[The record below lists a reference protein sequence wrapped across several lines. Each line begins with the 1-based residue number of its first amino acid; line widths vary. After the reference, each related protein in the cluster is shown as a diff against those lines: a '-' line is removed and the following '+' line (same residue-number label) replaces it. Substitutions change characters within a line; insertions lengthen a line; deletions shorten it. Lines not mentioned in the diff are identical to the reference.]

1 VTGRRVIAIAIGV
14 AIVAGAPTAQAD
26 AAGHRIK
33 LEVLDRGQRQLL
45 EHGLRV
51 KVRSAKPRRLKLVAT
66 STTFDDGKRKLA
78 KKRAVRIGASGKAKV
93 KTRLTGAA
101 AESLRSCS
109 ARTITVVA
117 RRGGHKRARDSVR
130 LKRNLPECKLPP
142 IDTSRA
148 GSCDFIAMPDESHCL
163 LPFPNDYYTRTDPTS
178 PTGHRVAFAAD
189 ALPASA
195 DGVRIDP
202 APYNAADGFSQGSTI
217 VLKVPGIGTVED
229 VAANGLVPIN
239 HIGRYA
245 DADQR
250 VVVIDADTGE
260 RWPIWAEIDSHATD
274 PSKAALE
281 IHPAKNF
288 ESGGHYVVAL
298 RNLGRSDG
306 APIEAPAAFRYF
318 RDEIPSSQPEI
329 NARREALE
337 RDFRILRAAGIRRDS
352 LYLAWDFTVASDR
365 NGYERA
371 LAMRDQAFAALGDR
385 TMADRLIQG
394 AAPQFSVTTA
404 QDFTPAENSQIA
416 RRIIGTYEVPC
427 FMVPDCGPGGVLSL
441 DAAGVPRRNGT
452 WTAPFECAIPRV
464 GIDGPSPIRLR
475 PYVFGHGL
483 FGDATQIRGS
493 VNPQLQNDHGFAGC
507 ATDEIGMS
515 NKDLATIAGVL
526 NNLSNFPRIP
536 DRLQQGLINELF
548 LERLMLHP
556 QGFSSDVA
564 FHVDGATLAS
574 PPVLDTSHV
583 YYMGASQGGIMG
595 GALTAIS
602 PDATHSVLLVGAM
615 NYSILL
621 PRSIDYTPYASLL
634 NDAYTD
640 ELERPLLFSLIQ
652 MLWDRGE
659 PNGYAHVMTTDPPP
673 ETPPHNV
680 ALMIALGDHQ
690 VTNYASEVEART
702 VGMKA
707 HAPVLDVGRWP
718 DYDVLWDVPRL
729 AASDYPFRGSS
740 ITYFDGGPMRPDPMD
755 PSQTIGTPPPPFENI
770 PNTLGEDPH
779 GAPRGAD
786 AAVLMTA
793 TMLRPNGYITD
804 VCGGKPCYGGGWT
817 GLP

>member
-1 VTGRRVIAIAIGV
+1 VNARRVIAFGV
-14 AIVAGAPTAQAD
+14 AVAVAVAAATPAG
-26 AAGHRIK
+26 AAGHRAK
-33 LEVLDRGQRQLL
+33 LEIVDKGQRQLL
-45 EHGLRV
+45 AHGLRV
-51 KVRSAKPRRLKLVAT
+51 KVRSPRPGRLRLTAT

-78 KKRAVRIGASGKAKV
+78 RKRAVRVGASGRAKV
-93 KTRLTGAA
+93 KLKLNGAA
-101 AESLRSCS
+101 AEGVRSCS

-117 RRGGHKRARDSVR
+117 RRAGRKRAHDRVR
-130 LKRNLPECKLPP
+130 LKRNLPECELQP

-163 LPFPNDYYTRTDPTS
+163 LPFPDDYYTRADAAS
-178 PTGHRVAFAAD
+178 PTGRRVAFSGD
-189 ALPASA
+189 ALPANA
-195 DGVRIDP
+195 NGVRIDP

-217 VLKVPGIGTVED
+217 VLKVPGIGTAAD
-229 VAANGLVPIN
+229 VAANNLVPIN

-250 VVVIDADTGE
+250 VVVIDAKTGE
-260 RWPIWAEIDSHATD
+260 RWPIWAEIDSNATD

-281 IHPAKNF
+281 IHPAKSF
-288 ESGGHYVVAL
+288 ASGGHYVVAL
-298 RNLGRSDG
+298 RNLHRSDG
-306 APIEAPAAFRYF
+306 TPIPAPAAFRYL
-318 RDEIPSSQPEI
+318 RDRIPSSQPQI
-329 NARREALE
+329 NARRDALE
-337 RDFRILRAAGIRRDS
+337 RDFSILRAAGIRRDS

-371 LAMRDQAFAALGDR
+371 LAMRDQAFAALGDT
-385 TMADRLIQG
+385 TMADQVVQG
-394 AAPQFSVTTA
+394 AAPQFSVTSVEN
-404 QDFTPAENSQIA
+404 FTPAQNSRIA
-416 RRIIGTYEVPC
+416 RRIIGTYQVPC
-427 FMVPDCGPGGVLSL
+427 FMTPDCGPGGVLDL
-441 DAAGVPRRNGT
+441 GAGGVPRRSGT

-464 GIDGPSPIRLR
+464 GIDGPSPVPLR

-483 FGDATQIRGS
+483 FGDATGIRGS
-493 VNPQLQNDHGFAGC
+493 VNPQLQNDYGFAGC

-515 NKDLATIAGVL
+515 DKDLGTIAGVL
-526 NNLSNFPRIP
+526 GNLTNFPRIP
-536 DRLQQGLINELF
+536 DRLQQGLLNELF

-564 FHVDGATLAS
+564 FHVDGATPAS

-602 PDATHSVLLVGAM
+602 PDATQSVLLVGAM

-621 PRSIDYTPYASLL
+621 PRSVDYAPYSPLL

-640 ELERPLLFSLIQ
+640 ELERPVLFSLIQ

-673 ETPPHNV
+673 ETPPHNLS
-680 ALMIALGDHQ
+680 LMIALGDHQ
-690 VTNYASEVEART
+690 VTNFASEVEART
-702 VGMKA
+702 VGLKA
-707 HAPVLDVGRWP
+707 HAPVIDAGRWP

-729 AASDYPFRGSS
+729 APSDYPFRGSS
-740 ITYFDGGPMRPDPMD
+740 IIYLDGGPMRPDPMN
-755 PSQTIGTPPPPFENI
+755 PSETIGTPPPPFENV
-770 PNTLGEDPH
+770 PNTQGEDPH

-793 TMLRPNGYITD
+793 TMLQPNGYID
-804 VCGGKPCYGGGWT
+804 EVCGGKPCYGGGWT

>member
-1 VTGRRVIAIAIGV
+1 LTGRRVIAIAIGL
-14 AIVAGAPTAQAD
+14 ALVAGTAAAPAD
-26 AAGHRIK
+26 AAGKRVK
-33 LEVLDRGQRQLL
+33 LEVVTKGQRQLL
-45 EHGLRV
+45 ARGLRV
-51 KVRSAKPRRLKLVAT
+51 EVRSAKPGRVTLRAT
-66 STTFDDGKRKLA
+66 STTFDDGEQKLA
-78 KKRAVRIGASGKAKV
+78 KKRFVRIGASRKARV
-93 KTRLTGAA
+93 KLRLTGTA
-101 AESLRSCS
+101 AEDIRSCS
-109 ARTITVVA
+109 GRALRVVA
-117 RRGGHKRARDSVR
+117 VRGGHKRGHASVD
-130 LKRNLPECKLPP
+130 LKRNLPDCELPP

-148 GSCDFIAMPDESHCL
+148 DSCDFIAAPDESHCL
-163 LPFPNDYYTRTDPTS
+163 LPFPDDHYTQTAQGS
-178 PTGHRVAFAAD
+178 PTGRRVNFKPD
-189 ALPASA
+189 AMPANV

-217 VLKVPGIGTVED
+217 VLKVPGIDTVAD

-250 VVVIDADTGE
+250 VVVIDARTGE
-260 RWPIWAEIDSHATD
+260 RWPIWAEIDSNATD

-281 IHPAKNF
+281 IHPAKSF
-288 ESGGHYVVAL
+288 DSGGHYVVAL
-298 RNLGRSDG
+298 RNLRRSNG
-306 APIEAPAAFRYF
+306 SPIEAPAAFRYF
-318 RDEIPSSQPEI
+318 RDEIPSSQAEI
-329 NARREALE
+329 NTRRPALE
-337 RDFRILRAAGIRRDS
+337 QDFRTLRAAGIRRDT

-371 LAMRDQAFAALGDR
+371 LAMRDQAFAALGDT
-385 TMADRLIQG
+385 TMADGVVQG
-394 AAPQFSVTTA
+394 VAPEFSISTVE
-404 QDFTPAENSQIA
+404 DFTPAQDSQIA
-416 RRIIGTYEVPC
+416 RRIIGTYQVPC
-427 FMVPDCGPGGVLSL
+427 FMTPDCGPGGVSNL
-441 DAAGVPRRNGT
+441 DDGGVPRRNGT
-452 WTAPFECAIPRV
+452 WTAPFECEIPRV
-464 GIDGPSPIRLR
+464 GIDGPTPVQLR

-483 FGDATQIRGS
+483 FGDATGVRGS
-493 VNPQLQNDHGFAGC
+493 VNPQLQNDYGFAGC

-515 NKDLATIAGVL
+515 NKDLGTIAGVL
-526 NNLSNFPRIP
+526 GNLTNFPRIP

-556 QGFSSDVA
+556 QGFSSNVA
-564 FHVDGATLAS
+564 FHVDGATPAS
-574 PPVLDTSHV
+574 PAVLDTSHV

-602 PDATHSVLLVGAM
+602 PDATQSALLVGAM

-621 PRSIDYTPYASLL
+621 PRSVDYAPYSPLL

-673 ETPPHNV
+673 NTPPHNLSLMV
-680 ALMIALGDHQ
+680 AVGDHQ

-702 VGMKA
+702 VGLKA
-707 HAPVLDVGRWP
+707 HAPVIDPGRWP

-729 AASDYPFRGSS
+729 AATDYPYHGSS
-740 ITYFDGGPMRPDPMD
+740 FIYFDGGPMRPDPMN
-755 PSQTIGTPPPPFENI
+755 PGETIGTPPPPFENI
-770 PNTLGEDPH
+770 PNSQGEDPH

-786 AAVLMTA
+786 AAVAMTA
-793 TMLRPNGYITD
+793 TMLQPNGFINE
-804 VCGGKPCYGGGWT
+804 VCGGKPCYGGGWM

>member
-1 VTGRRVIAIAIGV
+1 VIAIAIGL
-14 AIVAGAPTAQAD
+14 AFVAGMATAPAE
-26 AAGHRIK
+26 AAGKRVK
-33 LEVLDRGQRQLL
+33 LEVVTKGQRQLL
-45 EHGLRV
+45 ARGLRV
-51 KVRSAKPRRLKLVAT
+51 KVRSAKPGRVKLRAT
-66 STTFDDGKRKLA
+66 STTFDDGEQKLA
-78 KKRAVRIGASGKAKV
+78 KNRAVRIGAAGKAKV
-93 KTRLTGAA
+93 KLPLTGAA
-101 AESLRSCS
+101 AEGIRSCS
-109 ARTITVVA
+109 GRTLTIVA
-117 RRGGHKRARDSVR
+117 LRHGHKRGRASLDV
-130 LKRNLPECKLPP
+130 KRNLPECELPP

-148 GSCDFIAMPDESHCL
+148 GSCDFIAAPQESHCL
-163 LPFPNDYYTRTDPTS
+163 LPFPDDHYTRTDQTS
-178 PTGHRVAFAAD
+178 PTGRRIDFKLD
-189 ALPASA
+189 AMPANA

-217 VLKVPGIGTVED
+217 VLKVPGIDTVAD
-229 VAANGLVPIN
+229 VAANKLVPIN
-239 HIGRYA
+239 HIGRYS

-250 VVVIDADTGE
+250 VVVIDAESGK
-260 RWPIWAEIDSHATD
+260 RWPIWAEIDSNATE

-281 IHPAKNF
+281 IHPARNF
-288 ESGGHYVVAL
+288 ASGGHYVVAL
-298 RNLGRSDG
+298 RNLEGADG

-318 RDEIPSSQPEI
+318 RDQIPSAQPEI
-329 NARREALE
+329 NIRRPALE
-337 RDFRILRAAGIRRDS
+337 QDFRVLRDAGIRRDS

-371 LAMRDQAFAALGDR
+371 LAMRDQAFAALGDT
-385 TMADRLIQG
+385 TMADGVVQG
-394 AAPQFSVTTA
+394 VAPQFSITTVENLTPA
-404 QDFTPAENSQIA
+404 QDSQIA
-416 RRIIGTYEVPC
+416 RRIVGTYQVPC
-427 FMVPDCGPGGVLSL
+427 FMTPDCGPGGVLNL
-441 DAAGVPRRNGT
+441 DGSGVPQRNGT

-464 GIDGPSPIRLR
+464 GVDGPSPIRLR

-483 FGDATQIRGS
+483 FGDASGVRGS
-493 VNPQLQNDHGFAGC
+493 VNPQLQNDYGFAGC

-515 NKDLATIAGVL
+515 NKDLGMIAGVL
-526 NNLSNFPRIP
+526 GNLTNFSRIP

-556 QGFSSDVA
+556 QGFSSAVA

-602 PDATHSVLLVGAM
+602 PDATQSALLVGAM

-621 PRSIDYTPYASLL
+621 PRSVDYAPYSPLL

-659 PNGYAHVMTTDPPP
+659 PNGYAHVMTTNPPP
-673 ETPPHNV
+673 ETPPHNIS
-680 ALMIALGDHQ
+680 LMIALGDHQ
-690 VTNYASEVEART
+690 VTNFASEVEART
-702 VGMKA
+702 VGLKA
-707 HAPVLDVGRWP
+707 HAPVIDDGRWP

-729 AASDYPFRGSS
+729 APSDYPFHGSS
-740 ITYFDGGPMRPDPMD
+740 IIYLDGGPMRPDPMN
-755 PSQTIGTPPPPFENI
+755 PSETIGTPPPPFENI
-770 PNTLGEDPH
+770 PNSQGEDPH

-793 TMLRPNGYITD
+793 TMLQPNGFID
-804 VCGGKPCYGGGWT
+804 EVCGGKPCYGGGWT